1 MLGNVIAWTFL
12 NIFLRVVVQVIIPSR
27 ILNFPTEHSN
37 SALKTKKGM
46 ADSVEDKLSIKLP
59 DIVANSTQPSDAEG
73 EKEASPSP
81 PGPSVPP
88 PPNGGPKAWL
98 QVAGSFLLVL
108 NTW

>member
-1 MLGNVIAWTFL
+1 
-12 NIFLRVVVQVIIPSR
+12 LRGLSQYISSGCSSTLYSIP
-27 ILNFPTEHSN
+27 HSQLPDRTQQF
-37 SALKTKKGM
+37 SIEDRKGM

-59 DIVANSTQPSDAEG
+59 DIKANSTEPSDAEG

-81 PGPSVPP
+81 PPGPSVPP
-88 PPNGGPKAWL
+88 PPNGGLKAWL